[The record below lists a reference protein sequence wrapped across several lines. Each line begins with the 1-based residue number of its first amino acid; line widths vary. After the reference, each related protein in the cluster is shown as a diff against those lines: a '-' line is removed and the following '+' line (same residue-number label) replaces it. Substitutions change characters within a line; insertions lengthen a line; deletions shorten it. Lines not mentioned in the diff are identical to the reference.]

1 MAGNKA
7 IYDTAMKRAHQYAW
21 SNQWDRAIKE
31 YSRALTE
38 MPSDSTAQRNMAQ
51 CYFRLKQW
59 PQALTAYEALLNSDP
74 SDLFALNRLAEIYVA
89 LGQNEQA
96 ITTYNRLADL
106 YVQGNQ
112 FHEAIRALRD
122 LSRAMPKNMEVHAR
136 LLTLAQEVGDKQ
148 AQLAEHLAISRLA
161 LDEQD
166 FTQAQQHVDAA
177 TSLDSEN
184 PEVKKWA
191 YTVRRRIAEATGGT
205 GALPA
210 DSKGGQGLASVF
222 GTGLFG
228 MKEQE
233 SPEAIDLM
241 DRALEAQN
249 QGDFATALELYDG
262 AVRAGARRSSAFYNA
277 GLLNQQMGRHSMAI
291 PYLERAARDSEFATS
306 ANYVLGQCHTALG
319 EYAKAVADFERAL
332 STIDPHQ
339 LTNSEADELIELY
352 TVTAEANLADNN
364 AGRAGSLYTQLV
376 TIFKERKWSH
386 PRLAEL
392 ERKADEL
399 YTTSIQSKLEGI
411 SRGSKM
417 LDPGVVTSRGPV
429 SDPLGQGS
437 ISWGRDPENDA
448 TSLIGSGHA
457 GTSSMGTNSIG
468 TSEMGTGSMV
478 NSGMTG
484 GMMDY
489 QAAIPEQMAPPQL
502 PDSTSI
508 EATRLMLQ
516 EDGTSGLGNGTIIIE
531 DAARP
536 APSAEMHT
544 TVMRQPGS
552 SLRTITE
559 YLRATESGGVKAEGS
574 GQEAEEVAILNP
586 QLSSGPF
593 KMAQHTQTSLS
604 TSALMGQEQQTMAVQ
619 LLIAE
624 GERAMSEEKWD
635 AAVDTCL
642 AVIQADPL
650 YLPVHMMLGDIYL
663 AQNKTS
669 EAIVKYQTVM
679 DTYMARK
686 EPASAAEVC
695 RRLLELQ
702 PDNPS
707 LQAKLGMLLME
718 AGKVDEA
725 AKALLAIA
733 ERYYRA
739 GDTRRALEEGEMLKE
754 QLPGSSD
761 VALAVGTYQMAL
773 GNRQEALAELGR
785 ALHLD
790 PSNDTALARLY
801 LALAS
806 LNDPTQWDAL
816 HSLIERAA
824 KDKGDTRLFMEE
836 LHTGLTQNAVPA
848 VYYGLALVAD
858 RAGLPDVAADSL
870 DQGLMQMSLAPT
882 AQLGEDAALVEVLMS
897 QFRGDLALNVKD
909 GAVAA
914 QHYRRTIDRL
924 KTAGGWTTD
933 DGRRTTDDGRRTTDD
948 GRRTTDD
955 EGQAADVEETTRNP
969 KSEIRNPI
977 LESPRPQYSF
987 MRLPEP
993 GSLLY
998 GLAEACALEDDWS
1011 GAVEALQEL
1020 KGVMPNDHTVYTRL
1034 ADINFR
1040 QGLLSQALGELN
1052 ELLVNYQKVN
1062 DHEKTLETLGHMAK
1076 MSPNNTAVRRKLSDM
1091 YLKLGMTE
1099 YGLAELDTLAELQ
1112 LKAGQLKE
1120 AMRTYQ
1126 KSADLHY
1133 TLGQHDEAIEIYE
1146 RIVRLAPRDIDTRQQ
1161 LINMY
1166 IQSGK
1171 IKEAVASERSL
1182 SEIFIQDGQVD
1193 GAIAALHQLLALAPE
1208 DVPAHHSL
1216 AQQLMSLGEYGQ
1228 AARLF
1233 GRLVR
1238 LEPNNQRNE
1247 IMQTEMQRMAKEVSR
1262 ETEVERAPQK
1272 AVSGSRRKK

>member
-31 YSRALTE
+31 YNRALTE

-51 CYFRLKQW
+51 CHFRLKQW
-59 PQALTAYEALLNSDP
+59 PQALAAYQALLNSDP
-74 SDLFALNRLAEIYVA
+74 SDLFAMNRLAEIYVA
-89 LGQNEQA
+89 LGQHEQA
-96 ITTYNRLADL
+96 IATYTRLADL

-122 LSRAMPKNMEVHAR
+122 LSRAMPKNMDVHAR

-161 LDEQD
+161 LDERD
-166 FTQAQQHVDAA
+166 FAQAQQHVDAA
-177 TSLDSEN
+177 TSLDTEN
-184 PEVKKWA
+184 MEVKKWA

-205 GALPA
+205 GALQA
-210 DSKGGQGLASVF
+210 DAKTSQGLSSML
-222 GTGLFG
+222 GTGMFG
-228 MKEQE
+228 VKEQE
-233 SPEAIDLM
+233 SPEAIALM
-241 DRALEAQN
+241 DKAAEAQDRGDVTAALE
-249 QGDFATALELYDG
+249 FYDG
-262 AVRAGARRSSAFYNA
+262 AVRAGARRASAFYNA
-277 GLLNQQMGRHSMAI
+277 GLLNQQIGHHSMAI
-291 PYLERAARDSEFATS
+291 PYLERAAHDSEFSTS

-332 STIDPHQ
+332 STIDAQQ
-339 LTNSEADELIELY
+339 LTRNEADELIELY
-352 TVTAEANLADNN
+352 TATAEANIADNN

-376 TIFKERKWSH
+376 GIFRERKWSH
-386 PRLAEL
+386 PQLPDL

-399 YTTSIQSKLEGI
+399 YTTSIQSKLAGI

-417 LDPGVVTSRGPV
+417 LDPGVVITQGPV
-429 SDPLGQGS
+429 SDPVGQGS
-437 ISWGRDPENDA
+437 VSWGRDPGNDA
-448 TSLIGSGHA
+448 TSLMASATG
-457 GTSSMGTNSIG
+457 GTNSIGTNSIG
-468 TSEMGTGSMV
+468 TSDMGTSAMGTGAMPS
-478 NSGMTG
+478 SDLGAGMI
-484 GMMDY
+484 DY
-489 QAAIPEQMAPPQL
+489 EASVSEHMEFPPL
-502 PDSTSI
+502 PDSSSI
-508 EATRLMLQ
+508 EATRLMV
-516 EDGTSGLGNGTIIIE
+516 EGMNIDSTSGLGKATSIIE
-531 DAARP
+531 QTGRP

-559 YLRATESGGVKAEGS
+559 YLRATESGRGQKAEGS
-574 GQEAEEVAILNP
+574 EQQAEEDSIQNPHSALRTP

-604 TSALMGQEQQTMAVQ
+604 TAALMGQEQQTIAVQ

-663 AQNKTS
+663 AQNKVG
-669 EAIVKYQTVM
+669 EAITKYQTVM
-679 DTYMARK
+679 DTYMARR
-686 EPASAAEVC
+686 EPSNAAEVC
-695 RRLLELQ
+695 NRLLELQ

-718 AGKVDEA
+718 AGRVDEA

-733 ERYYRA
+733 DRYYRA
-739 GDTRRALEEGEMLKE
+739 GDIRRALEEGESLKE

-761 VALAVGTYQMAL
+761 VALAVGTYHMAL
-773 GNRQEALAELGR
+773 GNRQEALAELGG

-806 LNDPTQWDAL
+806 LNDLTQWDAL

-858 RAGLPDVAADSL
+858 RAGLSDVAADSL

-882 AQLGEDAALVEVLMS
+882 SQLGEDSALVEVLMS
-897 QFRGDLALNVKD
+897 QFRGDLALNIKD
-909 GAVAA
+909 GATAT
-914 QHYRRTIDRL
+914 QHYRRAIDRL
-924 KTAGGWTTD
+924 KTAGGWEND
-933 DGRRTTDDGRRTTDD
+933 EGRRTK
-948 GRRTTDD
+948 D
-955 EGQAADVEETTRNP
+955 EEEETARNP
-969 KSEIRNPI
+969 KSEIRNPK

-993 GSLLY
+993 GTLLY
-998 GLAEACALEDDWS
+998 GLAEACALEDDWD
-1011 GAVEALQEL
+1011 GAIHALQEL
-1020 KGVMPNDHTVYTRL
+1020 KGVMPNDHSVYTRL

-1052 ELLVNYQKVN
+1052 ELLVNYQKGN
-1062 DHEKTLETLGHMAK
+1062 DHEKTLETLGHMAR

-1182 SEIFIQDGQVD
+1182 SEIFIQDGQID

-1238 LEPNNQRNE
+1238 LEPDNARNE

-1262 ETEVERAPQK
+1262 EIEVESAPKK
-1272 AVSGSRRKK
+1272 AVSAGRRKK

>member
-1 MAGNKA
+1 
-7 IYDTAMKRAHQYAW
+7 MKRAHQYAW

-31 YSRALTE
+31 YNRALTE

-51 CYFRLKQW
+51 CHFRLKQW
-59 PQALTAYEALLNSDP
+59 PQALSAYQALLNSDP
-74 SDLFALNRLAEIYVA
+74 SDLFAMNRLAEIYVA
-89 LGQNEQA
+89 LGQHEQA
-96 ITTYNRLADL
+96 IATYTRLADL

-122 LSRAMPKNMEVHAR
+122 LSRAMPKNMDVHAR

-161 LDEQD
+161 LDERD
-166 FTQAQQHVDAA
+166 FAQAQHHVDAA
-177 TSLDSEN
+177 TSLDTEN
-184 PEVKKWA
+184 MEVKKWA

-205 GALPA
+205 GALQA
-210 DSKGGQGLASVF
+210 DARTSQGLSSML
-222 GTGLFG
+222 GTGLIG
-228 MKEQE
+228 VKEQE
-233 SPEAIDLM
+233 SPEAVALM
-241 DRALEAQN
+241 DKAAEAQDRGDFTAALE
-249 QGDFATALELYDG
+249 FYDG
-262 AVRAGARRSSAFYNA
+262 AVRAGARRASAFYNA

-291 PYLERAARDSEFATS
+291 PYLERAAHDGEFSTS

-332 STIDPHQ
+332 STIDPQQ
-339 LTNSEADELIELY
+339 LTRNEADELIELY
-352 TVTAEANLADNN
+352 TATAEANMADNN

-376 TIFKERKWSH
+376 SIFREHKWAH
-386 PRLAEL
+386 PQLVDL

-417 LDPGVVTSRGPV
+417 LNPGVVTSQGPV
-429 SDPLGQGS
+429 SDPVGQGS
-437 ISWGRDPENDA
+437 VSWGRDPGNDA
-448 TSLIGSGHA
+448 TSLMGSTA
-457 GTSSMGTNSIG
+457 GGTNSIG
-468 TSEMGTGSMV
+468 TSDMGTSAMGTGAMPSSDLGV
-478 NSGMTG
+478 GMI
-484 GMMDY
+484 DY
-489 QAAIPEQMAPPQL
+489 QASAPGHMDFPPL
-502 PDSTSI
+502 PDSSSI
-508 EATRLMLQ
+508 EATRLMV
-516 EDGTSGLGNGTIIIE
+516 EGMNIDATSGLGNSTTVINE
-531 DAARP
+531 TSRP

-559 YLRATESGGVKAEGS
+559 YLRATESGRGQKAEGS
-574 GQEAEEVAILNP
+574 EQAEEFAIQNPKSKIQNP

-604 TSALMGQEQQTMAVQ
+604 TAALMGQEQQTMAVQ

-663 AQNKTS
+663 AQNKVG
-669 EAIVKYQTVM
+669 EAITKYQTVM
-679 DTYMARK
+679 DTYMARR
-686 EPASAAEVC
+686 EPSSAAEVC
-695 RRLLELQ
+695 NRLLELQ

-707 LQAKLGMLLME
+707 LQAKLGMLLMD
-718 AGKVDEA
+718 AGRVDDA
-725 AKALLAIA
+725 ARALLAVA
-733 ERYYRA
+733 DRYYRA
-739 GDTRRALEEGEMLKE
+739 GDIRRALEEGETLKD

-761 VALAVGTYQMAL
+761 VALAVGTYHMAL

-785 ALHLD
+785 ALQLD
-790 PSNDTALARLY
+790 PSNDAALARLY

-806 LNDPTQWDAL
+806 LNDLTQWDAL

-836 LHTGLTQNAVPA
+836 LHTGLTQNAIPA

-858 RAGLPDVAADSL
+858 RAGLSDVAADSL

-882 AQLGEDAALVEVLMS
+882 SQLGEDSALVEVLMS
-897 QFRGDLALNVKD
+897 QFRGDLALNIKD
-909 GAVAA
+909 GATAI
-914 QHYRRTIDRL
+914 QHYRRAVDRL
-924 KTAGGWTTD
+924 KTAGGWTID
-933 DGRRTTDDGRRTTDD
+933 GGRRTADDAEDPT
-948 GRRTTDD
+948 
-955 EGQAADVEETTRNP
+955 QNP
-969 KSEIRNPI
+969 K

-987 MRLPEP
+987 MRLPEV

-998 GLAEACALEDDWS
+998 GLAEACALEDDWN

-1020 KGVMPNDHTVYTRL
+1020 KGVMPNDHSVYTRL

-1040 QGLLSQALGELN
+1040 QGQLSQALGELN

-1062 DHEKTLETLGHMAK
+1062 DHEKTLETLGHMAR

-1182 SEIFIQDGQVD
+1182 SEIFIQDGQID

-1238 LEPNNQRNE
+1238 LEPDNTRNE

-1262 ETEVERAPQK
+1262 EIEVESAPKK
-1272 AVSGSRRKK
+1272 AVGAGRRKK